1 MLVIDSVIVSI
12 LILTTEV
19 PCIIFQTKHPPH
31 FTMPKIRR
39 SRKPPPEGWELIE
52 PTLEVVIPMQILEV
66 IHKKRIRNVVLH
78 LLSALQTFKLKVP
91 LSCLLLIRNIE
102 GAGSKNAR
110 S

>member
-78 LLSALQTFKLKVP
+78 LLSALQTFK
-91 LSCLLLIRNIE
+91 
-102 GAGSKNAR
+102 
-110 S
+110 